1 MSQGIVLPLW
11 LVVLLAGLALLA
23 VVALVVRAARWALRR
38 RGERV
43 MKEVNRR
50 FRIQIHPFK
59 LTRHQALVDRLLL
72 DARVLEAAETHAR
85 EQGLRSEDVLE
96 RVRRYAEEIVPAFN
110 AYIYF
115 RWGYR
120 VARAAA
126 RSLYRV
132 RLGSVDEA
140 AIAGIDPKATVVL
153 VMNHR
158 SNMDYLLV
166 AYLVAERTALSY
178 AVGEW
183 ARIWPL
189 ETLVRWMGAFFVRRN
204 SGDPLYRRV
213 LERYIA
219 ISSAEGVTQAVFPEG
234 GLSRDGRLQ
243 PPKLGLLDYL
253 ARGFD
258 RRGERDLVFVPVGIN
273 YDRTLEDRT
282 LLLDAPPA
290 SPASSSPFA
299 AARPQDRAKPR
310 RAPRAVLT
318 TIGFLAHNLRLMVFQ
333 QWHRFG
339 YACVNFGEP
348 LSLRAWSAARDLDLA
363 SLPREARFAAVQ
375 ALADELMLR
384 IGAVVPVLPVA
395 LVATVFVR
403 GPQRALSLL
412 EVKSAVLALWRQ
424 LESSGARLYVPR
436 QDQDYAVEVGL
447 RMLTLRRL
455 VVERDGLLLPTPG
468 DLPVLAYYANSVAH
482 LVASAETRPPAV
494 APATPLE

>member
-1 MSQGIVLPLW
+1 MSQPIVLPLW
-11 LVVLLAGLALLA
+11 LAGLLAGLALF
-23 VVALVVRAARWALRR
+23 ALVSIAIGTARWFLRR

-43 MKEVNRR
+43 TKELNQR
-50 FRIQIHPFK
+50 FRLSVQPFK

-72 DARVLEAAETHAR
+72 DARVLEAAEAHGR
-85 EQGLRSEDVLE
+85 ESGERSEAVLE

-120 VARAAA
+120 IARALA

-132 RLGSVDEA
+132 RLGSVDA
-140 AIAGIDPKATVVL
+140 NAIESIDPKATVVL

-166 AYLVAERTALSY
+166 SHMVADRTALSY

-189 ETLVRWMGAFFVRRN
+189 ESLVRWMGAFFVRRN

-213 LERYIA
+213 LERYVA

-234 GLSRDGRLQ
+234 GLSRDGRLRV
-243 PPKLGLLDYL
+243 PKLGLLDYL

-258 RRGERDLVFVPVGIN
+258 RDGERDLVFVPVGIN

-282 LLLDAPPA
+282 LLLEKESAGAPPRDAPNT
-290 SPASSSPFA
+290 STN
-299 AARPQDRAKPR
+299 R
-310 RAPRAVLT
+310 RSRHPVLT
-318 TIGFLAHNLRLMVFQ
+318 AFGFVGRNLSLLLRQ
-333 QWHRFG
+333 QWRRFG

-348 LSLRAWSAARDLDLA
+348 LSLRTFAADRRIDFA
-363 SLPREARFAAVQ
+363 TLPRDARFAEVQ
-375 ALADELMLR
+375 NLANELMRR
-384 IGAVVPVLPVA
+384 IGVVVPVLPVS
-395 LVATVFVR
+395 LVATIFVR
-403 GPQRALSLL
+403 RGAQTLSLL
-412 EVKSAVLALWRQ
+412 ELKSAVLELWRA

-436 QDQDYAVEVGL
+436 QDQDYAIDVGL
-447 RMLTLRRL
+447 RMLTLRHL
-455 VVERDGLLLPTPG
+455 VVERDGLLATAPG
-468 DLPVLAYYANSVAH
+468 EGAILAYYANSIAH
-482 LVASAETRPPAV
+482 LVEAAEAKGNSPQ
-494 APATPLE
+494 

>member
-1 MSQGIVLPLW
+1 MSQAIVLPLW
-11 LVVLLAGLALLA
+11 LGVLLAGLALFA
-23 VVALVVRAARWALRR
+23 VVSIAVRTARWGLRR

-43 MKEVNRR
+43 MKELNRR
-50 FRIQIHPFK
+50 FRIQIQPFK

-72 DARVLEAAETHAR
+72 DARVLEAAEAFAR
-85 EQGLRSEDVLE
+85 EQGLRSEPVLE

-120 VARAAA
+120 IARAVA

-132 RLGSVDEA
+132 RLGSVDAA

-166 AYLVAERTALSY
+166 SHMVADRTALSY

-189 ETLVRWMGAFFVRRN
+189 ETLIRWMGAFFVRRN
-204 SGDPLYRRV
+204 SNDPLYRRV

-234 GLSRDGRLQ
+234 GLSRDGRLR

-258 RRGERDLVFVPVGIN
+258 ARGERDLVFVPVGIN

-282 LLLDAPPA
+282 LLLDPSPSAPAELEVRRQAPPR
-290 SPASSSPFA
+290 
-299 AARPQDRAKPR
+299 AARHPVR
-310 RAPRAVLT
+310 T
-318 TIGFLAHNLRLMVFQ
+318 TVAFLARNLGLMIRQ

-348 LSLRAWSAARDLDLA
+348 LALRAWSAARGLDLA
-363 SLPREARFAAVQ
+363 NLPRAARFAAVQ
-375 ALADELMLR
+375 SLADELMRR

-395 LVATVFVR
+395 LVATVFVHR
-403 GPQRALSLL
+403 PERALSLL
-412 EVKSAVLALWRQ
+412 EVKSAVLALWRK
-424 LESSGARLYVPR
+424 LEASGARLYVPR

-447 RMLTLRRL
+447 RMLTLRHL
-455 VVERDGLLLPTPG
+455 VIERDGLLAPAPG
-468 DLPVLAYYANSVAH
+468 ELAVLAYYANSIAH
-482 LVASAETRPPAV
+482 LVATAETGPAEGSSA
-494 APATPLE
+494 APSR

>member
-1 MSQGIVLPLW
+1 VPQTFVVPLW
-11 LVVLLAGLALLA
+11 LGVLLVALSVFAVVTLA
-23 VVALVVRAARWALRR
+23 VRSARWALRR

-43 MKEVNRR
+43 TQELNSR
-50 FRIQIHPFK
+50 FRLRIQPFK

-72 DARVLEAAETHAR
+72 DSRVLEAAEAHAR
-85 EQGLRSEDVLE
+85 EQGLRSEAVLD

-110 AYIYF
+110 AYVYF

-132 RLGSVDEA
+132 RLGSVDMA
-140 AIAGIDPKATVVL
+140 AIEAVDPDATVVL

-166 AYLVAERTALSY
+166 SHMVADRTALSY

-189 ETLVRWMGAFFVRRN
+189 ETLLRWMGAFFVRRN
-204 SGDPLYRRV
+204 SGNPLYRRV
-213 LERYIA
+213 LERYVA

-258 RRGERDLVFVPVGIN
+258 ARGARDLVFVPVGVN

-282 LLLDAPPA
+282 LLLDTRPA
-290 SPASSSPFA
+290 DPGPETA
-299 AARPQDRAKPR
+299 AAPR
-310 RAPRAVLT
+310 RGAPVRT
-318 TIGFLAHNLRLMVFQ
+318 TLRFVAHNLGLMLRQ
-333 QWHRFG
+333 RWRRFG

-348 LSLRAWSAARDLDLA
+348 LSLRAFARERGVDLA
-363 SLPREARFAAVQ
+363 ALPREARFAEVQ
-375 ALADELMLR
+375 LLADELMRR

-403 GPQRALSLL
+403 LGGRPVSLL
-412 EVKSAVLALWRQ
+412 ELKGEVLRLWRS
-424 LESSGARLYVPR
+424 LADSGARLYVPR
-436 QDQDYAVEVGL
+436 QDQDYAIEVGL
-447 RMLTLRRL
+447 RMLTLRHL
-455 VVERDGLLLPTPG
+455 VAESDGLLFAERRELP
-468 DLPVLAYYANSVAH
+468 LLAYYANSIGH
-482 LVASAETRPPAV
+482 LVEAAASRRGAAE
-494 APATPLE
+494 APAK

>member
-120 VARAAA
+120 IARAAA

-132 RLGSVDEA
+132 RLGSADEA

-166 AYLVAERTALSY
+166 SHMVADRTALSY

-234 GLSRDGRLQ
+234 GLSRDGR
-243 PPKLGLLDYL
+243 
-253 ARGFD
+253 A
-258 RRGERDLVFVPVGIN
+258 
-273 YDRTLEDRT
+273 T
-282 LLLDAPPA
+282 
-290 SPASSSPFA
+290 A
-299 AARPQDRAKPR
+299 AA
-310 RAPRAVLT
+310 
-318 TIGFLAHNLRLMVFQ
+318 H
-333 QWHRFG
+333 
-339 YACVNFGEP
+339 
-348 LSLRAWSAARDLDLA
+348 
-363 SLPREARFAAVQ
+363 
-375 ALADELMLR
+375 
-384 IGAVVPVLPVA
+384 
-395 LVATVFVR
+395 
-403 GPQRALSLL
+403 
-412 EVKSAVLALWRQ
+412 
-424 LESSGARLYVPR
+424 SGSR
-436 QDQDYAVEVGL
+436 
-447 RMLTLRRL
+447 
-455 VVERDGLLLPTPG
+455 
-468 DLPVLAYYANSVAH
+468 
-482 LVASAETRPPAV
+482 
-494 APATPLE
+494 

>member
-1 MSQGIVLPLW
+1 M
-11 LVVLLAGLALLA
+11 
-23 VVALVVRAARWALRR
+23 
-38 RGERV
+38 
-43 MKEVNRR
+43 
-50 FRIQIHPFK
+50 
-59 LTRHQALVDRLLL
+59 
-72 DARVLEAAETHAR
+72 
-85 EQGLRSEDVLE
+85 
-96 RVRRYAEEIVPAFN
+96 
-110 AYIYF
+110 
-115 RWGYR
+115 
-120 VARAAA
+120 
-126 RSLYRV
+126 
-132 RLGSVDEA
+132 
-140 AIAGIDPKATVVL
+140 
-153 VMNHR
+153 
-158 SNMDYLLV
+158 
-166 AYLVAERTALSY
+166 
-178 AVGEW
+178 
-183 ARIWPL
+183 
-189 ETLVRWMGAFFVRRN
+189 
-204 SGDPLYRRV
+204 
-213 LERYIA
+213 
-219 ISSAEGVTQAVFPEG
+219 TQAVFPEG

-318 TIGFLAHNLRLMVFQ
+318 TIGFLAHNLRLMVLQ

-468 DLPVLAYYANSVAH
+468 DLPVLAYYANSVAR
-482 LVASAETRPPAV
+482 LVESAETRPPAEPP
-494 APATPLE
+494 AATPH

>member
-1 MSQGIVLPLW
+1 MASAAVSCAGAMSQGIVLPLW

-140 AIAGIDPKATVVL
+140 AIAGIDPKATGVL

-166 AYLVAERTALSY
+166 SHMVADRTALSY

-258 RRGERDLVFVPVGIN
+258 RRGERDLEVLAPA
-273 YDRTLEDRT
+273 
-282 LLLDAPPA
+282 LLLR
-290 SPASSSPFA
+290 
-299 AARPQDRAKPR
+299 AARRAGGGLVHRRGRVRVHVGHARCLPQAATGRTESAQR
-310 RAPRAVLT
+310 RR
-318 TIGFLAHNLRLMVFQ
+318 
-333 QWHRFG
+333 
-339 YACVNFGEP
+339 
-348 LSLRAWSAARDLDLA
+348 
-363 SLPREARFAAVQ
+363 
-375 ALADELMLR
+375 
-384 IGAVVPVLPVA
+384 
-395 LVATVFVR
+395 
-403 GPQRALSLL
+403 
-412 EVKSAVLALWRQ
+412 
-424 LESSGARLYVPR
+424 SGARRSGVR
-436 QDQDYAVEVGL
+436 
-447 RMLTLRRL
+447 
-455 VVERDGLLLPTPG
+455 
-468 DLPVLAYYANSVAH
+468 S
-482 LVASAETRPPAV
+482 
-494 APATPLE
+494 

>member
-43 MKEVNRR
+43 MREVNRR

-120 VARAAA
+120 IARAAA

-132 RLGSVDEA
+132 RLGSADEA

-166 AYLVAERTALSY
+166 SHMVADRTALSY

-282 LLLDAPPA
+282 LLLDVPSAPA
-290 SPASSSPFA
+290 DT
-299 AARPQDRAKPR
+299 ARPQDRARPR
-310 RAPRAVLT
+310 RARRAVLT
-318 TIGFLAHNLRLMVFQ
+318 TIGFLAHNLRLMVLQ

-339 YACVNFGEP
+339 YACVNFGAP
-348 LSLRAWSAARDLDLA
+348 LSLRAWSAARDVDLA

-412 EVKSAVLALWRQ
+412 EVKSAVLALWRE

-455 VVERDGLLLPTPG
+455 VVERDGLLTTTPG
-468 DLPVLAYYANSVAH
+468 NLPVLAYYANSVAH
-482 LVASAETRPPAV
+482 LLQSAETRTPAAPPAV
-494 APATPLE
+494 APQ